1 MVFLRDDIPKPIRRK
16 NRMLTLEFFQTLVRK
31 DVLTLQETLIMAY
44 GQAAR

>member
-1 MVFLRDDIPKPIRRK
+1 
-16 NRMLTLEFFQTLVRK
+16 MLTLEFFQTLVRK